1 MSSVRP
7 KSIKSDLKQS
17 SHFRIGRPFLLAS
30 STVIDSTLLT
40 ASDGSRLRT
49 CPNHRSLPSLNFSET
64 DTTPKD
70 ILIAEFVVISHR
82 VLPHVHQSILISAA
96 SILLT
101 LPDSYDQLI
110 INLTNSNVTSLVFDD
125 VAAAVLKEE
134 NQRKNKEDRQVNL
147 QQAETLT
154 TMRGRSTERG
164 QSNSHKHGRSK
175 SRSKKNF
182 KSYNFGKKGHLK
194 KDYWS
199 LNKNSNPQG
208 NTANTSDDEDDLYCE
223 SSTTV
228 EGSKRYADTWLIDS
242 GATYHTTSRRELFHH
257 FEPVSGGSVYSCNDH
272 ALDIVGVRT
281 IKLKMYDGTIKI
293 VRDIRHV
300 FRGALVVLKGE
311 KITTN
316 LYMLKGETLLEA
328 KASVASCSSDSA
340 MLWNQKLGHMSE
352 QGMKVLVEQ
361 KLLPGLTKERRY
373 QKTVQSGEH
382 SSIKWSGRADEQ
394 NLVRKNKSNV
404 EGCKLRKIILGR
416 SSQNHLL
423 FRESSSINCNR
434 AEDTNG
440 DVDCS
445 QISLIFCTPDVSTWK
460 AWSLILKG
468 IVMAASIAY
477 IGGHLQYGVNLCKG
491 QSYKQAVWV
500 PGVTFNGCLQR
511 ELSWSCGVSKFPQIS
526 QCNLFRS
533 PSNKK
538 LKSFRTFTA
547 SAYLRDGT
555 TKYFDFAVIGSGVA
569 GLRYALEVAKHGSV
583 AVITKAEPHE
593 SNTNYAQGGVS
604 AVLCPSDSIESH
616 MRDTIVAGAYLCDE
630 ETVKIVCTEGPDR
643 IRELIA
649 MGASFDHGEDGNL
662 HLAREDHRIVHAAD
676 MTGREIERA
685 LLEAVINDPNISVF
699 KHHFAIDLL
708 TCQDGLD
715 TVCHGVDALNT
726 ETQEVTTGVRFISK
740 ATLLASG
747 GAGHIYPSTTNPL
760 VATGDGMAMAHRAQ
774 AVISNME
781 WFHPT
786 ALADEGLPVKPKK
799 TRENAFLITEAV
811 RGDGGILY
819 NLSMERFMPLYDGRA
834 ELAPRDVVARSIDD
848 QLKKRNEKYV
858 LLDISHK
865 PREKILS
872 HFPNIANECL
882 QHGLDITQQP
892 IPVVPAA
899 HYMCG
904 GVRAGLQGE
913 TSVHGLYV
921 AGEVACTGLHGANRL
936 ASNSLLEALVFARRA
951 VQPSIDHIKS
961 SNLDL
966 RAADLWTRPLV
977 PKSLGKT
984 EQKISE
990 LEAKW
995 ETYLFEHGWQQ
1006 TMVAHEAC
1014 EMRNLFCCAK
1024 LVLSSALARHES
1036 RGLHY
1041 MIDFPHLEESKRLPT
1056 VIFPSSGTTST
1067 WSSRQLHQ
1075 HSTC

>member
-1 MSSVRP
+1 
-7 KSIKSDLKQS
+7 
-17 SHFRIGRPFLLAS
+17 
-30 STVIDSTLLT
+30 
-40 ASDGSRLRT
+40 
-49 CPNHRSLPSLNFSET
+49 
-64 DTTPKD
+64 
-70 ILIAEFVVISHR
+70 
-82 VLPHVHQSILISAA
+82 
-96 SILLT
+96 
-101 LPDSYDQLI
+101 
-110 INLTNSNVTSLVFDD
+110 
-125 VAAAVLKEE
+125 
-134 NQRKNKEDRQVNL
+134 
-147 QQAETLT
+147 
-154 TMRGRSTERG
+154 MRGRSTERG

-242 GATYHTTSRRELFHH
+242 GATYHTTSRREWFHH
-257 FEPVSGGSVYSCNDH
+257 FESVSGGSVYSFNDH
-272 ALDIVGVRT
+272 ALEIVGMGT

-293 VRDIRHV
+293 VRDVRYVNGLKKNLLSYGLLDNNASKIETHKMNHEGVPWSACGAERFYNAMKSETWTHV
-300 FRGALVVLKGE
+300 RTRNESPCGAKATSRLNKE
-311 KITTN
+311 QMN
-316 LYMLKGETLLEA
+316 RTLLERTR
-328 KASVASCSSDSA
+328 A
-340 MLWNQKLGHMSE
+340 MLRDASLEKSFWAE
-352 QGMKVLVEQ
+352 AV
-361 KLLPGLTKERRY
+361 
-373 QKTVQSGEH
+373 KTTCYFV
-382 SSIKWSGRADEQ
+382 
-394 NLVRKNKSNV
+394 
-404 EGCKLRKIILGR
+404 
-416 SSQNHLL
+416 
-423 FRESSSINCNR
+423 NR
-434 AEDTNG
+434 APSTAIELKTPMETWTG
-440 DVDCS
+440 KSVDYSNLHVFGSIVYVIYNSQEILKLVPKSRKRKFLGS

-726 ETQEVTTGVRFISK
+726 ETQEVVRFISK

-977 PKSLGKT
+977 PKSLGSDVMHKILRLQET